1 MRLEI
6 GHYVVNGEVKEG
18 ICPDGEWA
26 YLWNDVEHK
35 LLDSVQITNGAF
47 RFEGE
52 VAEPCV
58 AVVKHPFYFNGEKQ
72 NALHPSHH
80 QCPKLKYSRD

>member
-1 MRLEI
+1 MALAVMLSLFSCSK
-6 GHYVVNGEVKEG
+6 GNHYAVNGEVKEG

-26 YLWNDVEHK
+26 YLWNEFEHK

-52 VAEPCV
+52 IAEPCV
-58 AVVKHPFYFNGEKQ
+58 ASVKHPFYFNGEKQ
-72 NALHPSHH
+72 NVSELF
-80 QCPKLKYSRD
+80 